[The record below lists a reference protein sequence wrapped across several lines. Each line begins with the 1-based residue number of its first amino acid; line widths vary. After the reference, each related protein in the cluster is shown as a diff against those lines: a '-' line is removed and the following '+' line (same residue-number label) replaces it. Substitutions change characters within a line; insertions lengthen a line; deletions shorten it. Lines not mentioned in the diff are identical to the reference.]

1 MKAGPLFTEQLT
13 DTDLHSILLWNR
25 ILLSIS
31 FQIYNVV
38 LMWKSDGMYLR
49 FGCRDSYIAWPSH
62 VTISIADTVIWHRY
76 APFLSWFASRM
87 EFIFTIG
94 TICIVPV
101 KILSRWCCHFLTP
114 SILFDIARPCRM
126 LLTRIRLLSQ
136 QFRRRRTKDK
146 PTGLNQRQK
155 WRGREGSVC

>member
-13 DTDLHSILLWNR
+13 DTYLHSILLWNR

-101 KILSRWCCHFLTP
+101 KILSRRCCHLT
-114 SILFDIARPCRM
+114 FDTIHMVWYCPCRLM
-126 LLTRIRLLSQ
+126 TSYEDFSSKRVLSLDVTQRL
-136 QFRRRRTKDK
+136 
-146 PTGLNQRQK
+146 
-155 WRGREGSVC
+155 